1 MVLPQKLTVANR
13 RYAGHLLSCN
23 RGHGISPGLC
33 LYECSS
39 EWIDAASKEQ
49 WRCLKILTRGL

>member
-23 RGHGISPGLC
+23 REHGISLGLC

-49 WRCLKILTRGL
+49 W